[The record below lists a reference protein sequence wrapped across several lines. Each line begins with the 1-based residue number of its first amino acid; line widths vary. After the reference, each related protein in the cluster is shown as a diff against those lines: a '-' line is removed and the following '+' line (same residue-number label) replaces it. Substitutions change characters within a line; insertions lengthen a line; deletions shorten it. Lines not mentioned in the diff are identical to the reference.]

1 MRTPCINGVETIE
14 EIPKFEI
21 KILRESLDHK
31 LIICRNWKTRD
42 KRKMLVKVT
51 FVQVRVLLLLG
62 SENYI
67 SRLINRALAGNVGES
82 PTL

>member
-1 MRTPCINGVETIE
+1 MKNLQF
-14 EIPKFEI
+14 KFEENTMVATFQI
-21 KILRESLDHK
+21 WLRESPDHK

-62 SENYI
+62 SENY
-67 SRLINRALAGNVGES
+67 SGK
-82 PTL
+82 

>member
-1 MRTPCINGVETIE
+1 MTLPTNSGEPVRIWLHANT
-14 EIPKFEI
+14 
-21 KILRESLDHK
+21 ESIHE

-62 SENYI
+62 SENYSGKKI
-67 SRLINRALAGNVGES
+67 
-82 PTL
+82 P

>member
-1 MRTPCINGVETIE
+1 MEGITISKLDYKYPINLQDFNMVKKS
-14 EIPKFEI
+14 P
-21 KILRESLDHK
+21 DHK

-62 SENYI
+62 SENY
-67 SRLINRALAGNVGES
+67 SGK
-82 PTL
+82 T

>member
-1 MRTPCINGVETIE
+1 MQKWRESPLVKWHYKYPITC
-14 EIPKFEI
+14 
-21 KILRESLDHK
+21 KILIWFRESSYHE

-62 SENYI
+62 SENY
-67 SRLINRALAGNVGES
+67 SGM
-82 PTL
+82 T

>member
-1 MRTPCINGVETIE
+1 MVATFQIW
-14 EIPKFEI
+14 
-21 KILRESLDHK
+21 LRESPDRK

-62 SENYI
+62 SENYSGKKI
-67 SRLINRALAGNVGES
+67 PWTELSVWVRVPSQLLNN
-82 PTL
+82 